1 MAYAFVDEEPTSR
14 YQFVDEPDEPE
25 GAWEGLVKPTLKA
38 IPRVVG
44 HTVASMAQMPISG
57 VAAGARYIMTGGDLN
72 AANKVLEDN
81 QKALDDFYLTTDAE
95 RKGSQNIGLAMKPF
109 EMAGEGWREIGKA
122 TGIPY
127 AEPILGTMG
136 EASAMFGFGGA
147 PKAIKARAGKP
158 FEGMRGVVT
167 EAKGD
172 FAIKPDAPRYVME
185 DAPQADVPSVQTVT
199 KPSEAVSATPK
210 AELPKT
216 ETPTYDMA
224 WEIEDFMQNKNVFQN
239 AIDGRPAHTDSYN
252 TIIDYKNLADVI
264 NEIKNNYT
272 LDQWGNI
279 EQYWRGNSYLSPNQ
293 AQLANYIKRYILP
306 QTEPNIGT
314 LESMVKGGKTGEPP
328 KYAGDSNL
336 NLERLDTTNDV
347 KHFADGLAK
356 QAGIEKTPQSWEV
369 TEQLAKDLAWDEKEF
384 LKVAKEKGGFDTA
397 ETYAMRQINAN
408 AVNNVFNTI
417 REMPAD
423 PLLRTDA
430 MRLQALDS
438 VNNYIEIAKAY
449 TEKTAEAGR
458 SLNIYRKLMAEN
470 PDFVQN
476 KTRETAFKK
485 MFDANGGKKLTDDMI
500 NDLQKIDF
508 KDPVA
513 VRNILQKYHK
523 ATIPDKLFEAWLN
536 GILSN
541 PTTHMA
547 NVIGNSLTM
556 LTKVPETAIAGVLRG
571 KLPLGELK
579 AESLGMVQGIK
590 EGAMAGFKA
599 FQTGMPADMVT
610 KLEHTRYNA
619 ISGTKGKIIRI
630 PTRALTA
637 ADEFFKA
644 VVYRSEVNRLSY
656 LKAVKETKGG
666 ENVSRRMADI
676 INDPTLNADIFN
688 KAREE
693 AQYRTFQK
701 PLGNFGTKVMS
712 LRDSVYP
719 MKYIIPFI
727 KTPTNIMKFT
737 LERTPANFAKIM
749 WDFKKGKITAEQLP
763 SELSK
768 PVLGSLISAAAVLYV
783 LDGTITGGAPKNKK
797 ERELKYASGWQPY
810 SIKIGDTY
818 YSYSRLEP
826 IGSILGLTAD
836 FVNTVN
842 HSDEKTSNEI
852 ASELV
857 LAVTKNLS
865 SKTFLSGL
873 SKFMDALSDPEHYGA
888 TYVEQLAGSLVPS
901 GVAAVARSIDPNMRE
916 VESPLDSMKARIPM
930 MSKSLPYREGAYGI
944 PVENQGG
951 FLNMISPVRVSKE
964 TEYKELADRDLE
976 LLKEHRLLEKD
987 KRRTKKALD
996 RERRIQ

>member
-109 EMAGEGWREIGKA
+109 EMAGAGWREIGNL

-127 AEPILGTMG
+127 TEPILGTMG
-136 EASAMFGFGGA
+136 EASAIFGFGGA

-185 DAPQADVPSVQTVT
+185 DAPQVD
-199 KPSEAVSATPK
+199 
-210 AELPKT
+210 
-216 ETPTYDMA
+216 
-224 WEIEDFMQNKNVFQN
+224 
-239 AIDGRPAHTDSYN
+239 
-252 TIIDYKNLADVI
+252 
-264 NEIKNNYT
+264 
-272 LDQWGNI
+272 
-279 EQYWRGNSYLSPNQ
+279 
-293 AQLANYIKRYILP
+293 
-306 QTEPNIGT
+306 PNIGT
-314 LESMVKGGKTGEPP
+314 LEAMVKGGKTGEPP

-336 NLERLDTTNDV
+336 NLDRLDTTNDV
-347 KHFADGLAK
+347 KHFADGLAR
-356 QAGIEKTPQSWEV
+356 QAGVEKTTQSWEV

-408 AVNNVFNTI
+408 AVNNLFNTI
-417 REMPAD
+417 KEMPAD

-430 MRLQALDS
+430 MRLQTLDA

-458 SLNIYRKLMAEN
+458 SLNIYRKMMAEN

-508 KDPVA
+508 NDPVA

-547 NVIGNSLTM
+547 NLIGNSLTM
-556 LTKVPETAIAGVLRG
+556 LTKVPETAIAGVLKG
-571 KLPLGELK
+571 KLPFGELK

-590 EGAMAGFKA
+590 EGAMAGVKA

-644 VVYRSEVNRLSY
+644 VVYRSETNRLAY

-666 ENVSRRMADI
+666 ANVSRRMADI
-676 INDPTLNADIFN
+676 LNDPKLNADIFN

-701 PLGNFGTKVMS
+701 QLGNFGTKVMS

-737 LERTPANFAKIM
+737 LERTPANFAKVM
-749 WDFKKGKITAEQLP
+749 WDFRKGKITAEQLS

-836 FVNTVN
+836 FVNTVK
-842 HSDEKTSNEI
+842 HADEKTSNEI

-857 LAVTKNLS
+857 LSVTKNLS

-901 GVAAVARSIDPNMRE
+901 GVAAVARSVDPNMRE
-916 VESPLDSMKARIPM
+916 VESPLDSIKARIPM

-951 FLNMISPVRVSKE
+951 FLHMISPVRVSKE

>member
-1 MAYAFVDEEPTSR
+1 MAYAFVDEEPTAR
-14 YQFVDEPDEPE
+14 YQFVDEPDEPQ
-25 GAWEGLVKPTLKA
+25 GVWEGLVKPTLKA

-81 QKALDDFYLTTDAE
+81 QKTLDDAYLTTDAE

-127 AEPILGTMG
+127 AEPVLGTMG

-185 DAPQADVPSVQTVT
+185 DAPQVD
-199 KPSEAVSATPK
+199 
-210 AELPKT
+210 
-216 ETPTYDMA
+216 
-224 WEIEDFMQNKNVFQN
+224 
-239 AIDGRPAHTDSYN
+239 
-252 TIIDYKNLADVI
+252 
-264 NEIKNNYT
+264 
-272 LDQWGNI
+272 
-279 EQYWRGNSYLSPNQ
+279 
-293 AQLANYIKRYILP
+293 
-306 QTEPNIGT
+306 PNIGT
-314 LESMVKGGKTGEPP
+314 LEAMVKGGKTGEPP

-347 KHFADGLAK
+347 KHFADGLAQ
-356 QAGIEKTPQSWEV
+356 QAGIEKTKQSWAE

-458 SLNIYRKLMAEN
+458 SLNIYRKMMAEN
-470 PDFVQN
+470 PDFIQN

-508 KDPVA
+508 NDPVA

-590 EGAMAGFKA
+590 EGAMAGVKA

-656 LKAVKETKGG
+656 LKAAKETKGS
-666 ENVSRRMADI
+666 ENISRRMADI
-676 INDPTLNADIFN
+676 INDPKLNADIFN

-701 PLGNFGTKVMS
+701 QLGTFGTKVMS

-737 LERTPANFAKIM
+737 IERTPANFAKVM
-749 WDFKKGKITAEQLP
+749 WDFRKGKITAEQLP

>member
-1 MAYAFVDEEPTSR
+1 MAYAFVDEEPTAR
-14 YQFVDEPDEPE
+14 YQFVDEPDEPS

-44 HTVASMAQMPISG
+44 HTVASMAQTPISG
-57 VAAGARYIMTGGDLN
+57 VAAGARYIMTGGDIN

-81 QKALDDFYLTTDAE
+81 QKTIDDFYLTTPEE

-127 AEPILGTMG
+127 AEPVLGTMG
-136 EASAMFGFGGA
+136 EASAMFGLGGA
-147 PKAIKARAGKP
+147 AKAIKTRAGKP
-158 FEGMRGVVT
+158 FEGMRDVVK
-167 EAKGD
+167 EVKGD
-172 FAIKPDAPRYVME
+172 VAIKPDAPRYVME
-185 DAPQADVPSVQTVT
+185 DAPQVEPQADIPV
-199 KPSEAVSATPK
+199 
-210 AELPKT
+210 
-216 ETPTYDMA
+216 
-224 WEIEDFMQNKNVFQN
+224 
-239 AIDGRPAHTDSYN
+239 
-252 TIIDYKNLADVI
+252 
-264 NEIKNNYT
+264 
-272 LDQWGNI
+272 
-279 EQYWRGNSYLSPNQ
+279 
-293 AQLANYIKRYILP
+293 
-306 QTEPNIGT
+306 GT
-314 LESMVKGGKTGEPP
+314 LEAMVKGGKTGEPP

-347 KHFADGLAK
+347 KHFADGLAR
-356 QAGIEKTPQSWEV
+356 QAGVEKTTQSWEV

-408 AVNNVFNTI
+408 AVNNLFNTI
-417 REMPAD
+417 KEMPAD

-430 MRLQALDS
+430 MRLQTLDA

-458 SLNIYRKLMAEN
+458 SLNIYRKMMAEN

-508 KDPVA
+508 NDPVA

-547 NVIGNSLTM
+547 NLIGNSLTM
-556 LTKVPETAIAGVLRG
+556 LTKVPETAIAGVLKG
-571 KLPLGELK
+571 KLPFGELK

-590 EGAMAGFKA
+590 EGAMAGVKA

-644 VVYRSEVNRLSY
+644 VVYRSETNRLAY

-666 ENVSRRMADI
+666 ANVSRRMADI
-676 INDPTLNADIFN
+676 LNDPKLNADIFN

-701 PLGNFGTKVMS
+701 QLGNFGTKVMS

-749 WDFKKGKITAEQLP
+749 WDFRKGKITAEQLS

-826 IGSILGLTAD
+826 LGSILGLTAD
-836 FVNTVN
+836 FVNIVK
-842 HSDEKTSNEI
+842 HSDEKTINETS
-852 ASELV
+852 AELV

-951 FLNMISPVRVSKE
+951 FLHMMSPVRVSKE
-964 TEYKELADRDLE
+964 TEYKELADRHLE

>member
-1 MAYAFVDEEPTSR
+1 M
-14 YQFVDEPDEPE
+14 
-25 GAWEGLVKPTLKA
+25 
-38 IPRVVG
+38 
-44 HTVASMAQMPISG
+44 
-57 VAAGARYIMTGGDLN
+57 
-72 AANKVLEDN
+72 
-81 QKALDDFYLTTDAE
+81 
-95 RKGSQNIGLAMKPF
+95 
-109 EMAGEGWREIGKA
+109 
-122 TGIPY
+122 
-127 AEPILGTMG
+127 
-136 EASAMFGFGGA
+136 
-147 PKAIKARAGKP
+147 
-158 FEGMRGVVT
+158 
-167 EAKGD
+167 
-172 FAIKPDAPRYVME
+172 
-185 DAPQADVPSVQTVT
+185 
-199 KPSEAVSATPK
+199 
-210 AELPKT
+210 
-216 ETPTYDMA
+216 
-224 WEIEDFMQNKNVFQN
+224 
-239 AIDGRPAHTDSYN
+239 
-252 TIIDYKNLADVI
+252 
-264 NEIKNNYT
+264 
-272 LDQWGNI
+272 
-279 EQYWRGNSYLSPNQ
+279 
-293 AQLANYIKRYILP
+293 
-306 QTEPNIGT
+306 
-314 LESMVKGGKTGEPP
+314 
-328 KYAGDSNL
+328 
-336 NLERLDTTNDV
+336 
-347 KHFADGLAK
+347 
-356 QAGIEKTPQSWEV
+356 
-369 TEQLAKDLAWDEKEF
+369 
-384 LKVAKEKGGFDTA
+384 
-397 ETYAMRQINAN
+397 
-408 AVNNVFNTI
+408 
-417 REMPAD
+417 
-423 PLLRTDA
+423 
-430 MRLQALDS
+430 
-438 VNNYIEIAKAY
+438 
-449 TEKTAEAGR
+449 
-458 SLNIYRKLMAEN
+458 MAEN

-508 KDPVA
+508 NDPVA

-547 NVIGNSLTM
+547 NLIGNSLTM

-571 KLPLGELK
+571 KLPLGEIKVEL
-579 AESLGMVQGIK
+579 LGMVQGIK
-590 EGAMAGFKA
+590 EGAMAGVKA

-644 VVYRSEVNRLSY
+644 VVYRSETNRLAY
-656 LKAVKETKGG
+656 LKAVQETKGG
-666 ENVSRRMADI
+666 ANISRRMAEI
-676 INDPTLNADIFN
+676 LNDPKLNADIFN

-701 PLGNFGTKVMS
+701 QLGTFGTKVMS

-749 WDFKKGKITAEQLP
+749 WDFRKGKITAEQLS

-826 IGSILGLTAD
+826 LGSILGLTAD
-836 FVNTVN
+836 FVNTVKYA
-842 HSDEKTSNEI
+842 DEKTYNEI

-857 LAVTKNLS
+857 LSVTKNLS

-888 TYVEQLAGSLVPS
+888 TYIEQLAGSLVPS
-901 GVAAVARSIDPNMRE
+901 GVAAVARSTDPYMRE

-930 MSKSLPYREGAYGI
+930 LSKTLPYREGAYGV

-951 FLNMISPVRVSKE
+951 LLNMISPIKVSKE

-976 LLKEHRLLEKD
+976 LLKEQRILEKD
-987 KRRTKKALD
+987 KRRVKKELS
-996 RERRIQ
+996 RERRTQ

>member
-1 MAYAFVDEEPTSR
+1 MAYAFVDEEPTAR
-14 YQFVDEPDEPE
+14 YQFVDEPDEPQ
-25 GAWEGLVKPTLKA
+25 GVWEGLVKPTLKA

-81 QKALDDFYLTTDAE
+81 QKTLDDAYLTTDAE

-185 DAPQADVPSVQTVT
+185 DAPQVD
-199 KPSEAVSATPK
+199 
-210 AELPKT
+210 
-216 ETPTYDMA
+216 
-224 WEIEDFMQNKNVFQN
+224 
-239 AIDGRPAHTDSYN
+239 
-252 TIIDYKNLADVI
+252 
-264 NEIKNNYT
+264 
-272 LDQWGNI
+272 
-279 EQYWRGNSYLSPNQ
+279 
-293 AQLANYIKRYILP
+293 
-306 QTEPNIGT
+306 PNIGT
-314 LESMVKGGKTGEPP
+314 LEAMVKGGKTGEPP

-347 KHFADGLAK
+347 KHFADGLAQ
-356 QAGIEKTPQSWEV
+356 QAGIEKTKQSWAE

-458 SLNIYRKLMAEN
+458 SLNIYRKMMAEN

-590 EGAMAGFKA
+590 EGAMAGVKA

-644 VVYRSEVNRLSY
+644 VVYRSETNRLAY
-656 LKAVKETKGG
+656 LQAVKEVKGG
-666 ENVSRRMADI
+666 ANVSKRMAEILD
-676 INDPTLNADIFN
+676 DPQINADIFN

>member
-1 MAYAFVDEEPTSR
+1 MAYAFVDEEPTAR

-57 VAAGARYIMTGGDLN
+57 VAAGARYIMTGGDIN

-81 QKALDDFYLTTDAE
+81 QKALNDFYLTTPEE

-109 EMAGEGWREIGKA
+109 EIAGEGWREIGKA

-127 AEPILGTMG
+127 AEPVLGTMG
-136 EASAMFGFGGA
+136 EASAMFGLGGA
-147 PKAIKARAGKP
+147 AKAIKTRAGKP
-158 FEGMRGVVT
+158 FEGMRDVVK
-167 EAKGD
+167 EVKGD
-172 FAIKPDAPRYVME
+172 VAIKPDAPRYVME
-185 DAPQADVPSVQTVT
+185 DAPQEVMVHSDIPV
-199 KPSEAVSATPK
+199 
-210 AELPKT
+210 
-216 ETPTYDMA
+216 
-224 WEIEDFMQNKNVFQN
+224 
-239 AIDGRPAHTDSYN
+239 
-252 TIIDYKNLADVI
+252 
-264 NEIKNNYT
+264 
-272 LDQWGNI
+272 
-279 EQYWRGNSYLSPNQ
+279 
-293 AQLANYIKRYILP
+293 
-306 QTEPNIGT
+306 GT
-314 LESMVKGGKTGEPP
+314 LEAMVKGGKTGEPP

-347 KHFADGLAK
+347 KHFADGLAQ

-417 REMPAD
+417 KEMPAD

-430 MRLQALDS
+430 MRLQALDA
-438 VNNYIEIAKAY
+438 VNNYIAIAKAY

-458 SLNIYRKLMAEN
+458 SLNIYRKMMAEN

-508 KDPVA
+508 NDPVA

-547 NVIGNSLTM
+547 NLIGNSLTM
-556 LTKVPETAIAGVLRG
+556 LTKVPETAIAGVLKG
-571 KLPLGELK
+571 KLPFGEIK
-579 AESLGMVQGIK
+579 AESLGMVQGLK
-590 EGAMAGFKA
+590 EGAMAGIKA

-644 VVYRSEVNRLSY
+644 VVYRSETNRLAY

-666 ENVSRRMADI
+666 ANVSRRMADI
-676 INDPTLNADIFN
+676 LNDPKLNADIFN

-701 PLGNFGTKVMS
+701 QLGNFGTKVMS

-749 WDFKKGKITAEQLP
+749 WDFRKGKITAEQLS

-826 IGSILGLTAD
+826 LGSILGLTAD
-836 FVNTVN
+836 FVNIVK
-842 HSDEKTSNEI
+842 HSDEKTINETS
-852 ASELV
+852 AELV

-873 SKFMDALSDPEHYGA
+873 SKFMDAISDPEHYGA
-888 TYVEQLAGSLVPS
+888 TYVEQLAGSLIPS
-901 GVAAVARSIDPNMRE
+901 GVAAIARSTDPNMRE

-930 MSKSLPYREGAYGI
+930 MSKTLPYREGAYGI

-951 FLNMISPVRVSKE
+951 LLNMISPVKVSKE

-976 LLKEHRLLEKD
+976 LLKEQRILEKD
-987 KRRTKKALD
+987 KRRVKKELS
-996 RERRIQ
+996 RERRTQ

>member
-1 MAYAFVDEEPTSR
+1 MAYAFVDEEPTAR
-14 YQFVDEPDEPE
+14 YQFVDEPDEPS

-57 VAAGARYIMTGGDLN
+57 VAAGARYIMTGGDIN

-81 QKALDDFYLTTDAE
+81 QKALNDFYLTTPEE

-109 EMAGEGWREIGKA
+109 EIAGEGWREIGKA

-127 AEPILGTMG
+127 AEPVLGTMG
-136 EASAMFGFGGA
+136 EASAMFGLGGA
-147 PKAIKARAGKP
+147 AKAIKTRAGKP
-158 FEGMRGVVT
+158 FEGMRDVVK
-167 EAKGD
+167 EVKGD
-172 FAIKPDAPRYVME
+172 VAIKPDAPRYVME
-185 DAPQADVPSVQTVT
+185 DAPQEVMVHSDIPV
-199 KPSEAVSATPK
+199 
-210 AELPKT
+210 
-216 ETPTYDMA
+216 
-224 WEIEDFMQNKNVFQN
+224 
-239 AIDGRPAHTDSYN
+239 
-252 TIIDYKNLADVI
+252 
-264 NEIKNNYT
+264 
-272 LDQWGNI
+272 
-279 EQYWRGNSYLSPNQ
+279 
-293 AQLANYIKRYILP
+293 
-306 QTEPNIGT
+306 GT
-314 LESMVKGGKTGEPP
+314 LEAMVKGGKTGEPP

-347 KHFADGLAK
+347 KHFADGLAQ
-356 QAGIEKTPQSWEV
+356 QAGIEKTPQSWEA

-417 REMPAD
+417 KEMPAD

-430 MRLQALDS
+430 MRLQALDA

-458 SLNIYRKLMAEN
+458 SLNIYRKMMAEN

-508 KDPVA
+508 NDPVA

-547 NVIGNSLTM
+547 NLIGNSLTM

-571 KLPLGELK
+571 KLPLGEIK

-590 EGAMAGFKA
+590 EGAMAGLKA

-644 VVYRSEVNRLSY
+644 VVYRSETNRLAY
-656 LKAVKETKGG
+656 LKAAKETKGG
-666 ENVSRRMADI
+666 ANVSRRMADI
-676 INDPTLNADIFN
+676 LNDPKLNADIFN

-701 PLGNFGTKVMS
+701 QLGNFGTKVMS

-737 LERTPANFAKIM
+737 LERTPANFAKVM
-749 WDFKKGKITAEQLP
+749 WDFRKGKITAEQLS

-810 SIKIGDTY
+810 SIKIGDKY

-826 IGSILGLTAD
+826 LGSILGLTAD
-836 FVNTVN
+836 FVNIVK
-842 HSDEKTSNEI
+842 HSDEKTINETS
-852 ASELV
+852 AELV

-873 SKFMDALSDPEHYGA
+873 SKFMDAISDPEHYGA
-888 TYVEQLAGSLVPS
+888 TYVEQLAGSLIPS
-901 GVAAVARSIDPNMRE
+901 GVAAIARSTDPNMRE

-930 MSKSLPYREGAYGI
+930 MSKTLPYREGAYGI

-951 FLNMISPVRVSKE
+951 LLNMFSPVKVSKE

-976 LLKEHRLLEKD
+976 LLKEQRILEKD
-987 KRRTKKALD
+987 KRRVKKELS
-996 RERRIQ
+996 RERRTQ

>member
-109 EMAGEGWREIGKA
+109 EMAGAGWREIGNL

-127 AEPILGTMG
+127 TEPILGTMG
-136 EASAMFGFGGA
+136 EASAIFGFGGA

-185 DAPQADVPSVQTVT
+185 DAPQVD
-199 KPSEAVSATPK
+199 
-210 AELPKT
+210 
-216 ETPTYDMA
+216 
-224 WEIEDFMQNKNVFQN
+224 
-239 AIDGRPAHTDSYN
+239 
-252 TIIDYKNLADVI
+252 
-264 NEIKNNYT
+264 
-272 LDQWGNI
+272 
-279 EQYWRGNSYLSPNQ
+279 
-293 AQLANYIKRYILP
+293 
-306 QTEPNIGT
+306 PNIGT
-314 LESMVKGGKTGEPP
+314 LEAMVKGGKTGEPP

-336 NLERLDTTNDV
+336 NLDRLDTTNDV

-356 QAGIEKTPQSWEV
+356 QAGIEKTKQSWSE

-458 SLNIYRKLMAEN
+458 SLNIYRKMMTEN

-508 KDPVA
+508 NDPVA

-523 ATIPDKLFEAWLN
+523 ATIPDKIFEAWLN

-590 EGAMAGFKA
+590 EGAMAGVKA

-644 VVYRSEVNRLSY
+644 VIYRSETNRLAY

-666 ENVSRRMADI
+666 ENVSRRMAEI
-676 INDPTLNADIFN
+676 LNDPKLNADIFN

-701 PLGNFGTKVMS
+701 QLGAFGTKVMS

-737 LERTPANFAKIM
+737 LERTPANFAKVM
-749 WDFKKGKITAEQLP
+749 WDFRKGKITAEQLS

-836 FVNTVN
+836 FVNTMK

-857 LAVTKNLS
+857 LSITKNLS

-901 GVAAVARSIDPNMRE
+901 GVAAVARSVDPNMRE
-916 VESPLDSMKARIPM
+916 VESPLDAMKARIPM

-976 LLKEHRLLEKD
+976 LLKEQRILEKD

-996 RERRIQ
+996 RERRTQ